1 MEIDYGVYQKL
12 VEEKKQQLFRSVKQR
27 LTGKQFQVVKLAFE
41 VANHAHSK
49 QKRKSGEPYIT
60 HPTEVAIIIADW
72 KLDEQTIAGA
82 LLHDVVEDT
91 DITKADLIQIF
102 GQHISELVDGVT
114 KLEKLHFES
123 EEVAHAEYFR
133 KVALAMA
140 KDIRVILIKLADR
153 LHNMRTL
160 ASMSLIK
167 RRQVALETMEIYA
180 PIANKIGLHQIY
192 LQLTDESFKH
202 LYPMRYRVLSKAIED
217 AQKKRLP
224 IVEKILHNISS
235 SLKANGISAKF
246 IYRQRATYNLYRRM
260 LSRGQGFNRIYNDI
274 FEIKIIV
281 FTIRDCYLTLGVLHN
296 LYQPLPSKFKDHIA
310 IPKSNG
316 YQSLHSTLIGPQG
329 IPLQLHIRT
338 EAMEDVAE
346 NGIISH
352 WLNQKDD
359 APLLNHQRNNS
370 WINNILDIQASSF
383 SANDFLAS
391 IKHDLS
397 PGDIYVFTPKGKII
411 LLPKGSTPIDFA
423 YYVQSN
429 IGNHCYSARV
439 NQQVVKLNS
448 KLSDGDIVEII
459 TSDAVEPDD
468 SWLSQVVS
476 GKAISKIKQYL
487 KEQKYDDDI
496 SNGIKLINLGLQLLA
511 PEKEINKAT
520 LNKIHEKYYPKL
532 KESELEHEV
541 GVGNVSTLEVIK
553 KFLKYPED
561 KPLDIMISKCKIPV
575 IQDPLCLP
583 LPGEKI
589 LAKITRRGELYLHKV
604 NCKQNKQMVLDN
616 LTFVNIINDTD
627 KTFLCKIQVELHN
640 KPGVFTQF
648 AATIAKK
655 NINMEEIIQESS
667 VDFAHVKVTLG
678 VNNLNQVEQLM
689 VSLKSSGFVNKVILL

>member
-1 MEIDYGVYQKL
+1 MEIDYGVYQEL
-12 VEEKKQQLFRSVKQR
+12 VDEKKQQLFRSVKQR

-60 HPTEVAIIIADW
+60 HPTEVALIIAEW

-82 LLHDVVEDT
+82 LLHDVIEDT
-91 DITKADLIQIF
+91 EITKADIIQIF
-102 GQHISELVDGVT
+102 GQHIAELVDGVT

-160 ASMSLIK
+160 SSMNPSK

-202 LYPMRYRVLSKAIED
+202 LYPIRYKVLSKAIED

-235 SLKANGISAKF
+235 SLKSNGISAKF
-246 IYRQRATYNLYRRM
+246 IYRQRSIYNLYRRM
-260 LSRGQGFNRIYNDI
+260 LARGQGFSRIYNDI
-274 FEIKIIV
+274 FEIRIIV

-346 NGIISH
+346 NGIISQ
-352 WLNQKDD
+352 WLNQE
-359 APLLNHQRNNS
+359 NNDS
-370 WINNILDIQASSF
+370 LFNQKHNNNWINNILDIQASSF

-397 PGDIYVFTPKGKII
+397 PSDIYVFTPKGKII

-423 YYVQSN
+423 YNVNSKL
-429 IGNHCYSARV
+429 GNHCLSAKV
-439 NQQVVKLNS
+439 NQQIVKINS
-448 KLSDGDIVEII
+448 KLNDGDIVEII

-468 SWLSQVVS
+468 SWLTQVVS
-476 GKAISKIKQYL
+476 GKAISKIKQYI

-496 SNGIKLINLGLQLLA
+496 NNGIKLINSGLELITA
-511 PEKEINKAT
+511 EKITHST
-520 LNKIHEKYYPKL
+520 LKKTYAKYYPKF
-532 KESELEHEV
+532 KESELEHEI
-541 GVGNVSTLEVIK
+541 GRGNIPVLELVK
-553 KFLKYPED
+553 KIIKYPDD
-561 KPLDIMISKCKIPV
+561 KPLDIIISKCNMPI
-575 IQDPLCLP
+575 IQDPFCLP
-583 LPGEKI
+583 LPGDKI
-589 LAKITRRGELYLHKV
+589 LAKITRNCELYLHKFS
-604 NCKQNKQMVLDN
+604 CKQSKGALDN
-616 LTFVNIINDTD
+616 LTFVNILNDIN
-627 KTFLCKIQVELHN
+627 KKFFCKIQAELYN

-648 AATIAKK
+648 AALISKE
-655 NINMEEIIQESS
+655 NINIEEIFQESS
-667 VDFAHVKVTLG
+667 LNFALVKVTLG
-678 VNNLNQVEQLM
+678 VNNLNQVEELI
-689 VSLKSSGFVNKVILL
+689 SLLKNADFINKAILL